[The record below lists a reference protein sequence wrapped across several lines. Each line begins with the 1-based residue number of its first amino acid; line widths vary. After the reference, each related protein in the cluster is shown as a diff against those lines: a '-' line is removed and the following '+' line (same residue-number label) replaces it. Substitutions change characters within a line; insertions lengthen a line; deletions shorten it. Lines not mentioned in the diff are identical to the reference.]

1 MVMAMA
7 ETGGKQCQ
15 WYFWIL
21 MEPIFSRACQ
31 LLFPFAWAVHLSR
44 VTGEEGTLQKLS
56 QESLPP
62 KHDPK
67 RAVLSTTCSG
77 QSLIFLVQDGQTSE
91 GWDGN
96 EESLAVFLL
105 THSFLS
111 RMISNVRTRMIYKY
125 VWL

>member
-1 MVMAMA
+1 MPKLSLTVVMAMA
-7 ETGGKQCQ
+7 MAGTAGKS
-15 WYFWIL
+15 YVSGML
-21 MEPIFSRACQ
+21 ASSTMRAPIFSRACQ
-31 LLFPFAWAVHLSR
+31 LLFAFAWAVHLSR
-44 VTGEEGTLQKLS
+44 VTGEEGTLQQLS

-67 RAVLSTTCSG
+67 RALLSTTCSG
-77 QSLIFLVQDGQTSE
+77 QSLIFLVHEGQASE

-111 RMISNVRTRMIYKY
+111 KIFSS
-125 VWL
+125 